1 MAVKDKILAELKKH
15 LGTTFPDVYERYE
28 KKFSPMSEEEVKDW
42 FTKKNGRV
50 RLYAE
55 DSKLEQS
62 NVDKICKSTG
72 VVLEEK
78 LKLPYKNGV
87 TTKHKIMVMPM
98 QILKLQ
104 QMATK
109 ENASTIHTNHRDMN
123 NQATRGSK
131 TGLLSDD
138 EVAAMAAYGSVVDP
152 IIKELFSPRGDNR
165 ITKKAMNELIRQDL
179 DFSLAD
185 LPNGAD
191 GRMTL
196 LHLDANY
203 ACMGLATDLIDH
215 IDERS

>member
-1 MAVKDKILAELKKH
+1 MAIKDKVLAELKKH
-15 LGTTFPDVYERYE
+15 LGSTFPDVYERYE
-28 KKFSPMSEEEVKDW
+28 KKFNSMSDDEIKDW
-42 FTKKNGRV
+42 FLRKNGQI
-50 RLYAE
+50 RLYAK
-55 DSKLEQS
+55 DSTIQQS
-62 NVDKICKSTG
+62 NVDKLCKSTG

-78 LKLPYKNGV
+78 LILPYKNNI

-109 ENASTIHTNHRDMN
+109 ENASTIHINQRDMN

-138 EVAAMAAYGSVVDP
+138 EVAAMAAYGTVVDP

-165 ITKKAMNELIRQDL
+165 ITKKAMNELIRHDL

-196 LHLDANY
+196 IHLDANY

>member
-1 MAVKDKILAELKKH
+1 MVKDKILEELRKH
-15 LGTTFPDVYERYE
+15 LKDTFPEVLQKYEDL
-28 KKFSPMSEEEVKDW
+28 FANMSEQDIKDY
-42 FTKKNGRV
+42 FLKKNGKI
-50 RLYAE
+50 RLYADDE
-55 DSKLEQS
+55 KIKQA
-62 NVDKICKSTG
+62 NVDKLCKSTG

-78 LKLPYKNGV
+78 LILPYKNGV

-109 ENASTIHTNHRDMN
+109 ENASTISVAQRDMN

-138 EVAAMAAYGSVVDP
+138 EVSAMAAYGNVIDP
-152 IIKELFSPRGDNR
+152 IVKELFSPRGDNR
-165 ITKKAMNELIRQDL
+165 ITKSAMNEKLREDL

-185 LPNGAD
+185 LPNGSQ
-191 GRMTL
+191 GRTTL

-203 ACMGLATDLIDH
+203 ACMGIATDLIDH

>member
-1 MAVKDKILAELKKH
+1 MVKDKILEELRKH
-15 LGTTFPDVYERYE
+15 LKDTFPDVLQKYEDL
-28 KKFSPMSEEEVKDW
+28 FANMSEQDIKDYFVK
-42 FTKKNGRV
+42 KKGKI
-50 RLYAE
+50 RLYADDE
-55 DSKLEQS
+55 TIKQA
-62 NVDKICKSTG
+62 NVDKLCKSTG

-78 LKLPYKNGV
+78 LILPYKNGV

-109 ENASTIHTNHRDMN
+109 ENASTISVSQRDMN

-138 EVAAMAAYGSVVDP
+138 EVSAMAAYGSVIDP
-152 IIKELFSPRGDNR
+152 IVKELFSPRGDNR
-165 ITKKAMNELIRQDL
+165 ITKSAMNEKLREDL

-185 LPNGAD
+185 LPNGSQ
-191 GRMTL
+191 GRTTL

-203 ACMGLATDLIDH
+203 ACMGIATDLIDH

>member
-15 LGTTFPDVYERYE
+15 LGTTFPDVYSRYE
-28 KKFSPMSEEEVKDW
+28 KKFSSMNEQEIKDW
-42 FTKKNGRV
+42 FIKKNGRI

-55 DSKLEQS
+55 DSKLEQG

-78 LKLPYKNGV
+78 LILPYKNGI

-109 ENASTIHTNHRDMN
+109 ENASTIHTNQRDMN

-152 IIKELFSPRGDNR
+152 IVKELFSPRGDNR

-185 LPNGAD
+185 LPNGSD

-203 ACMGLATDLIDH
+203 ACMGLATDLVDH

>member
-1 MAVKDKILAELKKH
+1 MAVKEKILNLLKSTIGK
-15 LGTTFPDVYERYE
+15 TFPDTYNKYEE
-28 KKFSPMSEEEVKDW
+28 MFSHVSDLDIKDY
-42 FTKKNGRV
+42 FLKRNGMI
-50 RLYAE
+50 RLY
-55 DSKLEQS
+55 
-62 NVDKICKSTG
+62 VDDDKVKQKDVDQLVRDTG

-78 LKLPYKNGV
+78 LLLPYKENTV
-87 TTKHKIMVMPM
+87 TKNKIMVFPM

-109 ENASTIHTNHRDMN
+109 ENGSTISTNQRDMN
-123 NQATRGSK
+123 NQTTRGSK

-152 IIKELFSPRGDNR
+152 IVKELFSPRGDNR
-165 ITKKAMNELIRQDL
+165 ITKKYMNEAIRDNL
-179 DFSLAD
+179 EFSLAD
-185 LPNGAD
+185 MPNGSM
-191 GRMTL
+191 GRITL

>member
-1 MAVKDKILAELKKH
+1 MVKEKILEELKKH
-15 LGTTFPDVYERYE
+15 LESTFPDTY
-28 KKFSPMSEEEVKDW
+28 KKYVEIFEHMTDDDIKDY
-42 FTKKNGRV
+42 FLNRGGKV
-50 RLYAE
+50 RLYV
-55 DSKLEQS
+55 DDTTIQQKNIDKL
-62 NVDKICKSTG
+62 CKSTK

-78 LKLPYKNGV
+78 LKLPFKANT
-87 TTKHKIMVMPM
+87 TTKHKLMVFPM

-109 ENASTIHTNHRDMN
+109 ENASTISVAQRDMN

-138 EVAAMAAYGSVVDP
+138 EVAAMASYGDVVDP
-152 IIKELFSPRGDNR
+152 IVKELFSPRGDNR
-165 ITKKAMNELIRQDL
+165 ITKRRMNEMIREDL

-185 LPNGAD
+185 LPNGAE

-203 ACMGLATDLIDH
+203 ACMGIATDLIDH

>member
-1 MAVKDKILAELKKH
+1 MVKEKVLAELKKH
-15 LGTTFPDVYERYE
+15 LEPTFPDTYNKYVEMFE
-28 KKFSPMSEEEVKDW
+28 HMDDEMIKDY
-42 FTKKNGRV
+42 FLNKGGKI
-50 RLYAE
+50 RLFVD
-55 DSKLEQS
+55 DSKIQQKHI
-62 NVDKICKSTG
+62 DKICKSTG

-78 LKLPYKNGV
+78 LILPYKGNT
-87 TTKHKIMVMPM
+87 TTKHKLMVMPM

-109 ENASTIHTNHRDMN
+109 ENASTISVAQRDMN

-138 EVAAMAAYGSVVDP
+138 EVAAMASYGDLVDP
-152 IIKELFSPRGDNR
+152 IVKELFSPRGDNR
-165 ITKKAMNELIRQDL
+165 ITKKRMNEMIRDNL

-185 LPNGAD
+185 LPNGAE

-203 ACMGLATDLIDH
+203 ACMGIATDLIDH